1 MYVYYNP
8 NPERNHVGDCVIRAL
23 TKALDM
29 SWDDAYIT
37 LMVHAYKQKDMPSSN
52 SVWGSLLTSYGYN
65 SYMAPV
71 PCDLCMSVR
80 EFSNKHVDG
89 TYILAT
95 GSHVV
100 TLDNGD
106 YFDSWDSGDE
116 TVVYY
121 FTRR

>member
-65 SYMAPV
+65 SYKGEKVWLNIAEKLGMLK
-71 PCDLCMSVR
+71 DL
-80 EFSNKHVDG
+80 K
-89 TYILAT
+89 
-95 GSHVV
+95 
-100 TLDNGD
+100 
-106 YFDSWDSGDE
+106 
-116 TVVYY
+116 
-121 FTRR
+121 